1 LFDVYT
7 QRSEYEA
14 RLKVQRLKRDVD
26 LKTLFENEEI
36 PEFRRNIKIVNVEED
51 EFEESMKT
59 EDGKN
64 KVKVDIE
71 QELKDFIGRSRNVL
85 DSYYERA
92 FINDKLGGLDSK
104 EIIHRI
110 KVKDFFINN
119 TIGLPFEYKELL
131 EVDVERIGQAWSPLG
146 SSYRRSRFIFGKE
159 P

>member
-110 KVKDFFINN
+110 KDSPSN
-119 TIGLPFEYKELL
+119 TKNF
-131 EVDVERIGQAWSPLG
+131 
-146 SSYRRSRFIFGKE
+146 
-159 P
+159 